1 MDLYLEEIPSP
12 IGPLSVV
19 TDGRVLRGIEFDG
32 YPGRLERFL
41 RIHCGEHVLHPGSL
55 GEAGDR
61 LRDYFEGDI
70 LAIEGLPVLTAG
82 TPFQRRIWE
91 LLRHI
96 PAGTTVSYGELA
108 KRIGSPTASRA
119 VGMANG
125 ANPIPI
131 VVPCHRVIGAN
142 GKLTGFGGGMD
153 RKRWLLS
160 HEAAHAPSPEDSP
173 QLRIW

>member
-19 TDGRVLRGIEFDG
+19 TDGRVLRTIEFDG

-41 RIHCGEHVLHPGSL
+41 RIHCGDHVLHAGSSS
-55 GEAGDR
+55 EAGER
-61 LRDYFEGDI
+61 LRAYFEGDV
-70 LAIEGLPVLTAG
+70 LAIDALPVLTAG
-82 TPFQRRIWE
+82 TPFQRRVWE
-91 LLRHI
+91 TLRQI
-96 PAGTTVSYGELA
+96 PAGTTISYGELA
-108 KRIGSPTASRA
+108 NRIGSPTASRA

-125 ANPIPI
+125 SNPIPI

-160 HEAAHAPSPEDSP
+160 HEAARSEPPRTSS